1 MINTYK
7 IHSKI
12 NKILVMHTGGWIGDM
27 ILLTPALH
35 AIRDQFPHANISML
49 VLPLVQE
56 LMERNPYIDE
66 VIIYD
71 KHNTNKGM
79 RQMMKIGNQLK
90 SRQFDISVILHPNSI
105 SSIFLSHIARIPK
118 CIYGKNI
125 LMKRAKKIHEVKR
138 YLNIVSSIA
147 NTENYDQLEFWGITE
162 DEINFAKNI
171 INIQNNP
178 IIGIN
183 ISTTWHSKQWEIENF
198 TRLIELLIKQFDAKI
213 LLTGGKDDI
222 ALGNKVLSKIL
233 AKENLPEYKDGSILN
248 LVGITTIIQLGAIIK
263 CCDLYITADSGPMH
277 ISAALGVPTIA
288 LFGPTDPARHG
299 PYGKNNMVIKKDM
312 SCSPCYKRECKMK
325 SNACMKVIRPEDVF
339 ESVKRY
345 TGLRTLFQTQKT

>member
-1 MINTYK
+1 MINTHK

-35 AIRDQFPHANISML
+35 ALRDQFPHANISML

-71 KHNTNKGM
+71 KHNKNKGM

-90 SRQFDISVILHPNSI
+90 SRQFDMSVILHPNSI
-105 SSIFLSHIARIPK
+105 SSIFLSHIASIPK
-118 CIYGKNI
+118 CIYGKPSENL
-125 LMKRAKKIHEVKR
+125 LMKKSKKAKKIHEVKR

-147 NTENYDQLEFWGITE
+147 NTENYDHLEFWGITK

-171 INIQNNP
+171 INTQNNP

-198 TRLIELLIKQFDAKI
+198 IKLIELLIKQFDAKI

-222 ALGNKVLSKIL
+222 ELGNKILSKIL
-233 AKENLPEYKDGSILN
+233 TQAPLPVYKDKSILN
-248 LVGITTIIQLGAIIK
+248 LVGVTTIIQLGAIIK

-312 SCSPCYKRECKMK
+312 DCSPCYKRECKMK
-325 SNACMKVIRPEDVF
+325 SNACMKTIRPEDVF

-345 TGLRTLFQTQKT
+345 TEIRT